1 MKKRFKIVLSFALLA
16 VVLFAA
22 TPKVYIHSLL
32 GHIHHSVSA
41 PKDGTAIQQE
51 EHNADCNFEK
61 FDAPVYY
68 TVFKFFLNFSPLKPS
83 KEISV
88 LEHSSFLPKLHIAI
102 AYLRGPPL
110 S

>member
-1 MKKRFKIVLSFALLA
+1 MKKKFKIVLSFALLA

-32 GHIHHSVSA
+32 GHIHHNIPA
-41 PKDGTAIQQE
+41 PKDGATIQQE
-51 EHNADCNFEK
+51 EQNTDCNFEK

-83 KEISV
+83 KEISI
-88 LEHSSFLPKLHIAI
+88 LEQSSFLPKLHKAI
-102 AYLRGPPL
+102 AYLRGPPM